1 MLIVNRETEGNYL
14 RFDCLTRVS
23 LRRQSARFKSEE
35 PEDTEDKFE
44 ADNAKLPECSL
55 YDDQIPEDGP
65 ASMRSSALK
74 DDGGCRSG
82 PNGDD
87 AKELRR
93 PSIGRP
99 SRLAATKVQSY
110 KEIPLKVK
118 MRRPE

>member
-1 MLIVNRETEGNYL
+1 M
-14 RFDCLTRVS
+14 
-23 LRRQSARFKSEE
+23 RRQSARFKSDE

-44 ADNAKLPECSL
+44 ADDAKLPECSL

-74 DDGGCRSG
+74 DDGACCSG

-110 KEIPLKVK
+110 KEIPLKMK